1 MTPASLTPAHSNPIP
16 LVSVVVPMFNEAKS
30 LPELTARLDVVKAND
45 PARFEF
51 IFVDDGS
58 SDDSWATIT
67 ALAADRADYKLLRLS
82 RNFGKETALSAGID
96 AASGDAVIMM
106 DGDLQHP
113 PEVIAEFL
121 ALWRQGNDV
130 VYGVRKGREKDS
142 FLRSSLSKMFY
153 RAFNSMSE
161 TRITPD
167 AGDFRL
173 MSRRVVDAIRLL
185 RERSRFMKG
194 IYAWVG
200 YDGIGV
206 PFDPPDRK
214 HGKSSFSIIGLFKL
228 ATDGMLSFS
237 TVPLKL
243 GILMGGVVA
252 SAALLLGLFYFTR
265 TLVYGV
271 DVPGYASIIVSV
283 LALGGLILLQLGL
296 VGLYVGRVL
305 EEVKARPLY
314 VVRDQLPQ
322 PVVAGA
328 QVIHLDRATTQRSGT
343 NAP

>member
-1 MTPASLTPAHSNPIP
+1 MPQVMAPTSATSVAV
-16 LVSVVVPMFNEAKS
+16 VSVVVPLFNEADT
-30 LPELTARLDVVKAND
+30 LDELATRLDAVAAHD

-58 SDDSWATIT
+58 ADETWAKIS
-67 ALAADRADYKLLRLS
+67 ALGAHRTDYKMLRLS
-82 RNFGKETALSAGID
+82 RNFGKEVALSAGID
-96 AASGDAVIMM
+96 AATGDAIIMM

-113 PEVIAEFL
+113 PEVVSTFL
-121 ALWRQGNDV
+121 SLWRQGNDV
-130 VYGVRKGREKDS
+130 VYGVRKDRANDS
-142 FLRSSLSKMFY
+142 FLRASLSRLFY
-153 RAFNSMSE
+153 RVFNALSE
-161 TRITPD
+161 TYITPD

-200 YDGIGV
+200 YDGV
-206 PFDPPDRK
+206 PVEFDPPVRQ
-214 HGKSSFSIIGLFKL
+214 HGQSTFSILGLFKL
-228 ATDGMLSFS
+228 ATDGLLSFS

-243 GILMGGVVA
+243 GIILGVLA
-252 SAALLLGLFYFTR
+252 ATAALLLGTFFFAR
-265 TLVYGV
+265 TLLFGV

-314 VVRDQLPQ
+314 LVREQFPQ
-322 PVVAGA
+322 SVAPSA
-328 QVIHLDRATTQRSGT
+328 QVIPLDRNAPQRSGSGT
-343 NAP
+343 

>member
-1 MTPASLTPAHSNPIP
+1 MTPASTHALPLISVVIP
-16 LVSVVVPMFNEAKS
+16 LFNESKS
-30 LPELTARLDVVKAND
+30 LPELIARLDVVRVND
-45 PARFEF
+45 PARFEL

-58 SDDSWATIT
+58 ADNTWDTIVSLT
-67 ALAADRADYKLLRLS
+67 GTRADTKLLRLS

-96 AASGDAVIMM
+96 AASGDAVVMM

-113 PEVIAEFL
+113 PEVIAQFL
-121 ALWRQGNDV
+121 ALWRQGHDV
-130 VYGVRKGREKDS
+130 VYGVGKGRDNQGV
-142 FLRSSLSKMFY
+142 LRSALSRLFY
-153 RAFNSMSE
+153 RAFNSMSD
-161 TRITPD
+161 TRIDPD

-200 YDGIGV
+200 YDGVGV
-206 PFDPPDRK
+206 PFDPPERK
-214 HGKSSFSIIGLFKL
+214 HGESSFSVIRLFKL
-228 ATDGMLSFS
+228 ATDGLLSFS

-243 GILMGGVVA
+243 GIMTGALA
-252 SAALLLGLFYFTR
+252 AAAALLLGLFYFAR
-265 TLVYGV
+265 TIFFGV

-283 LALGGLILLQLGL
+283 LGLGGLILLQLGL

-305 EEVKARPLY
+305 DEVKARPLY

-322 PVVAGA
+322 TAVPGA
-328 QVIHLDRATTQRSGT
+328 QVIHLDRATVQRAGHQ
-343 NAP
+343 NP

>member
-1 MTPASLTPAHSNPIP
+1 MTAASSNPVP
-16 LVSVVVPMFNEAKS
+16 LISIVVPMFNEAKS
-30 LPELTARLDVVKAND
+30 LAELTARLDAVKASD

-51 IFVDDGS
+51 VFVDDGS
-58 SDDSWATIT
+58 ADSTWDTIT
-67 ALAADRADYKLLRLS
+67 ALAGDRADYKLLRLS

-106 DGDLQHP
+106 DCDLQHP

-121 ALWRQGNDV
+121 AQWRQGHDV
-130 VYGVRKGREKDS
+130 VYGVRRDRNNDS
-142 FLRSSLSKMFY
+142 FLRASLSKMFY
-153 RAFNSMSE
+153 RAFNSMSD

-206 PFDPPDRK
+206 PFDPPLRK

-237 TVPLKL
+237 TVPLKF
-243 GILMGGVVA
+243 GVLMGGVVA
-252 SAALLLGLFYFTR
+252 ALALMLGLFYFTR

-314 VVRDQLPQ
+314 VVRDQHPQ
-322 PVVAGA
+322 PAVPGA
-328 QVIHLDRATTQRSGT
+328 QVIHLDRATSQRAGT
-343 NAP
+343 TSP